1 MAKKTTKTK
10 EKKDILSTY
19 TAAQIKVLE
28 GLEPVKKRPGMY
40 IGSTDEKGFHHL
52 IIEVID
58 NSIDESLAGFAK
70 NIWIVLKEDG
80 GAEVR
85 DDGRGIPVDKHKS
98 GLSALEV
105 AMTKLHAGAKF
116 DDSVYKV
123 SGGLHGVGVSVVNA
137 LSQWLRVEVHR
148 QGKAYAQEYRRG
160 KPITRVE
167 QVGKA
172 KDTGTITTFIPDKK
186 VFKKIEFNY
195 KLIEQTIRERAYL
208 IPGLKFHLTDKRSNI
223 KKNFYFEG
231 GIRSLVK
238 HLNRNKKAIHDVIRV
253 DGQAN
258 SMAMETA
265 IQYNDGYS
273 ENIQSFVNVINTQDG
288 GTHLTGFKMALTR
301 AINDYAKKSGAIKE
315 GNGFVGNDTTEG
327 LTAVVALRMPTDKIQ
342 FESQTKTRLN
352 NPEAQGLVATI
363 VKKGLDTFFEEHPSE
378 ARRIIE
384 KIALAARA
392 RLAARAARQAVIR
405 KGELSGLG
413 LPGKLADCQET
424 NPKGSEL
431 FLVEGD
437 SAGGSAKQGRDRGFQ
452 AILPIGGKILN
463 TERAHLDKIIKF
475 EELKDLIIALGMGIG
490 ETLNPKKLRYHRVII
505 MSVSGNEPTLISD
518 KTGNIYPVKIGEFI
532 DQCYRKEKNFKNFK
546 VACFDL
552 KNRQVKFAPIKKVIR
567 HKIEESIF
575 EITTLY
581 NRKVKVTSSHSVFV
595 YENGEIKLK
604 RGDEIRL
611 GDLLV
616 APKRLPKTEK
626 EIKKIDVLKE
636 IFFKGNPKNLYVWG
650 ESVRKISAN
659 RVLQRANK
667 PSEWK
672 EQRVVLKPQ
681 QWQYLVLQRQEAGL
695 TQGEVAQSAGVKQA
709 ITVSQWE
716 RGDTRPTISH
726 FNSYLRTIG
735 VEKTPVIETIP
746 SKIENLLNF
755 DRETVNA
762 KWRKVS
768 SYKKLDSFSQ
778 EELSRLDDKV
788 EIVPRAH
795 QDKAFSRFLPI
806 TKELVYFLGWFLAE
820 GSISKTQIRLHLGKD
835 DKPFIE
841 KLQKSI
847 EKVFGEKVRIYSY
860 KKSSYNLYFQSVL
873 AAKLLEAWGLK
884 AKSTK
889 KQIPYFIFNL
899 NHNLQLKFLESYFL
913 GDGTLSKQNISF
925 VTSSTHLTEQLLFLL
940 GQMGVVATITEMKPQ
955 TNPNAHIKT
964 KHNYFTI
971 TICGKKQL
979 KKIKSVWQKHHLS
992 QLLEKHLLRKTKKR
1006 QAYVEISKDL
1016 IALPVKSIKKKSHKG
1031 KYVYDF
1037 SVENDENFICGLGG
1051 LCCHNT
1057 DADVDGQHIVTLL
1070 LTFFYRHLQAV
1081 IEKGHLYIAMPPLYR
1096 IQIGKESLYAYNE
1109 EGKEEIVATRS
1120 NNKKKIGIQRY
1131 KGLGEMN
1138 PEQLWETTMNPA
1150 RRILKKVTVED
1161 AHKADQVFTT
1171 LMGSEVPPRKRFIQT
1186 YARTANLDI

>member
-70 NIWIVLKEDG
+70 NVWIVLKEDG

-85 DDGRGIPVDKHKS
+85 DNGRGIPVDKHKS

-490 ETLNPKKLRYHRVII
+490 ETLNPKKLRYHRIII
-505 MSVSGNEPTLISD
+505 M
-518 KTGNIYPVKIGEFI
+518 
-532 DQCYRKEKNFKNFK
+532 C
-546 VACFDL
+546 
-552 KNRQVKFAPIKKVIR
+552 
-567 HKIEESIF
+567 
-575 EITTLY
+575 
-581 NRKVKVTSSHSVFV
+581 
-595 YENGEIKLK
+595 
-604 RGDEIRL
+604 
-611 GDLLV
+611 
-616 APKRLPKTEK
+616 
-626 EIKKIDVLKE
+626 
-636 IFFKGNPKNLYVWG
+636 
-650 ESVRKISAN
+650 
-659 RVLQRANK
+659 
-667 PSEWK
+667 
-672 EQRVVLKPQ
+672 
-681 QWQYLVLQRQEAGL
+681 
-695 TQGEVAQSAGVKQA
+695 
-709 ITVSQWE
+709 
-716 RGDTRPTISH
+716 
-726 FNSYLRTIG
+726 
-735 VEKTPVIETIP
+735 
-746 SKIENLLNF
+746 
-755 DRETVNA
+755 
-762 KWRKVS
+762 
-768 SYKKLDSFSQ
+768 
-778 EELSRLDDKV
+778 
-788 EIVPRAH
+788 
-795 QDKAFSRFLPI
+795 
-806 TKELVYFLGWFLAE
+806 
-820 GSISKTQIRLHLGKD
+820 
-835 DKPFIE
+835 
-841 KLQKSI
+841 
-847 EKVFGEKVRIYSY
+847 
-860 KKSSYNLYFQSVL
+860 
-873 AAKLLEAWGLK
+873 
-884 AKSTK
+884 
-889 KQIPYFIFNL
+889 
-899 NHNLQLKFLESYFL
+899 
-913 GDGTLSKQNISF
+913 
-925 VTSSTHLTEQLLFLL
+925 
-940 GQMGVVATITEMKPQ
+940 
-955 TNPNAHIKT
+955 
-964 KHNYFTI
+964 
-971 TICGKKQL
+971 
-979 KKIKSVWQKHHLS
+979 
-992 QLLEKHLLRKTKKR
+992 
-1006 QAYVEISKDL
+1006 
-1016 IALPVKSIKKKSHKG
+1016 
-1031 KYVYDF
+1031 
-1037 SVENDENFICGLGG
+1037 
-1051 LCCHNT
+1051 

-1070 LTFFYRHLQAV
+1070 LTFFYRHLQVV

-1109 EGKEEIVATRS
+1109 EGKKEIVATRS
-1120 NNKKKIGIQRY
+1120 SNKKKIGIQRY

-1138 PEQLWETTMNPA
+1138 PDQLWETTMNPV
-1150 RRILKKVTVED
+1150 RRILKKVIVED

-1186 YARTANLDI
+1186 YARTANLDV